1 MSPKSADASPDP
13 TKPKRRGVLD
23 WIERLGNRLP
33 DPATLF
39 LIGTLL
45 VVGVSFLAV
54 KAGWTV
60 QPKLP
65 HQIEGGGVEW
75 TDAGD
80 PVAAKNLL
88 SRDGIYWLFD
98 NLVDNFTK
106 FPPLGVVLVGML
118 GIGIAERTG
127 LVGAV
132 LKAFMLAVPPKLLTP
147 AVVLLGILS
156 SATSDAGYVVLPPI
170 AAALYVAAGRSPLA
184 GLAAVFAGIAAGF
197 NACLIP
203 TSLDPMLAEYTGP
216 AAQTIDP
223 SYQVNPVCNY
233 YFMVVST
240 FLLTA
245 VGWWI
250 TDRVIEPRLRR
261 KPPEE
266 GGPDTGAAS
275 DAAAD
280 IKRLKPEEVSALYSA
295 LIAFLAVASIFSM
308 LIFIEGAPL
317 NGKGERFPRGID
329 VIVPIILS
337 SPPCPASSMGSP
349 PSRCATTR
357 TSPSSASNRWPR
369 WPRSSSSPSSPPSS
383 SSASNTPYS
392 TKCSPY
398 RYAGVGAKRA
408 AQRRAHRR
416 LHRGH
421 HGVQPVRRLHVGK
434 VCHVRPIFV
443 PMLMLA
449 GISPELTQCAYRVG
463 DSVTNIVTPLN
474 PYMVIILV
482 FMRKYLPKGG
492 IGTLISTMIPYSI
505 PSPSSGPSSSSPG
518 WRPACR
524 SVPTAGWSSTRRV
537 GSSGDVWESIR

>member
-250 TDRVIEPRLRR
+250 TDRVIEPRLRG

-329 VIVPIILS
+329 VIVPIILLLTAV
-337 SPPCPASSMGSP
+337 PGIVYGFAAKQVRNDKDIAKLCVESMAAMAP
-349 PSRCATTR
+349 IIVLAFF
-357 TSPSSASNRWPR
+357 
-369 WPRSSSSPSSPPSS
+369 
-383 SSASNTPYS
+383 
-392 TKCSPY
+392 
-398 RYAGVGAKRA
+398 A
-408 AQRRAHRR
+408 AQFIECFKYSGLDKMLAMAGGQA
-416 LHRGH
+416 LGQS
-421 HGVQPVRRLHVGK
+421 GLPSGALIVAFIAVTMVFNLFVGSMSAK
-434 VCHVRPIFV
+434 YAMFAPIFV

-505 PSPSSGPSSSSPG
+505 AFAIVWTILILAWMATGLPLGPDG
-518 WRPACR
+518 GLEFD
-524 SVPTAGWSSTRRV
+524 PTGR
-537 GSSGDVWESIR
+537 